1 MPGNRMRREPQQ
13 PTRPM
18 TREPSMDAAGS
29 NAAAGTSVEETL
41 MRWRADEARVRANI
55 REFGVARPEQ
65 VAGLSGLQV
74 FEAMFAGRIPAP
86 PIGDT
91 LGFVPVHIEHGYA
104 VFQGVPKFAHYN
116 PLGTVHGG
124 WFATLLDSAVA
135 CAVHATLPVG
145 KAYTTVELKTNIVR
159 ALTDRVPLVR
169 AEGRVVHAGNQ
180 LATAEGR
187 LFGPDGR
194 LYAHASTTCLVF
206 DARAPKREA

>member
-1 MPGNRMRREPQQ
+1 MN
-13 PTRPM
+13 
-18 TREPSMDAAGS
+18 AAGS

-41 MRWRADEARVRANI
+41 ARWRADETRVRANI

-74 FEAMFAGRIPAP
+74 FEAMFDGRIPAP

-91 LGFVPVHIEHGYA
+91 LGFVPVRIEHGYA
-104 VFQGVPKFAHYN
+104 VFQGAPKFAHYN

-206 DARAPKREA
+206 DARTR